1 MKGVQ
6 VMSVLEQERVGAA
19 NGSAGVSAE
28 IPARIVPADR
38 RALGARAVRVRR
50 CDAHRGRLDG
60 GVVRVA
66 AHTGVRL
73 PFAALFGGLAQFL
86 AGMWAYP
93 ARGRVATAV
102 HGTWGT
108 FWMGYGVLFYALFA
122 TGTLV
127 QPRDAFPGL
136 AMWFV
141 ALAAITAVGALAA
154 LAESGVLFGFLVA
167 VTLTTGSVVAAIAY
181 FTGSASVLDRRRVG
195 PWSWRRCSPGTPRA
209 PCCSRPLTAGSSFPS
224 GDTHARANIPG
235 SRLLRVIED
244 ARGEP
249 GVRRG
254 Q

>member
-1 MKGVQ
+1 
-6 VMSVLEQERVGAA
+6 MSVLEQERVGAA

-28 IPARIVPADR
+28 IPARIVLQPIA
-38 RALGARAVRVRR
+38 APSVLGLYGFAGATLIV
-50 CDAHRGRLDG
+50 AGWMAGWYGSRL
-60 GVVRVA
+60 
-66 AHTGVRL
+66 TPEFIF

-86 AGMWAYP
+86 AGMWAYR
-93 ARGRVATAV
+93 ARDVLATAV

-108 FWMGYGVLFYALFA
+108 FWMGYGVLYALFA

-154 LAESGVLFGFLVA
+154 LAESGVLFGFLV
-167 VTLTTGSVVAAIAY
+167 TLTTGSVVAAIAY
-181 FTGSASVLDRRRVG
+181 FTGSASVLTAAGWVLVVAAVLAWYTASAMLLAAAHGRVVL
-195 PWSWRRCSPGTPRA
+195 
-209 PCCSRPLTAGSSFPS
+209 PLGRYT
-224 GDTHARANIPG
+224 REANIPG